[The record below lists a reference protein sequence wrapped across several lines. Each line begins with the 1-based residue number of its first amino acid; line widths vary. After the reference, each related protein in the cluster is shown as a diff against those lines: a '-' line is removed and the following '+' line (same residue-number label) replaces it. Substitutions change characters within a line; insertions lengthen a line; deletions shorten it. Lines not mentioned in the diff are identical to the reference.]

1 MKVIDIL
8 EIVNENTCVHIV
20 ENEKVVSTYD
30 GKNSIDKKYN
40 DMPVKKIDSILFT
53 ILIYI

>member
-8 EIVNENTCVHIV
+8 GIVNENTCVHIV

-53 ILIYI
+53 ILIYV